1 MGYSSDSFVD
11 KTYPAITS
19 GGIALNEQYLKLAI
33 DQIPDRMK
41 LINVA
46 SRRAR
51 DLARG
56 HHPTVVVNPNDTP
69 TYLDVALREIAE
81 GKITYEDT
89 E

>member
-1 MGYSSDSFVD
+1 M
-11 KTYPAITS
+11 
-19 GGIALNEQYLKLAI
+19 NEHFLQLAI
-33 DQIPDRMK
+33 EKIPDRMR

-56 HHPTVVVNPNDTP
+56 NHPTIVVNPNETP

-81 GKITYEDT
+81 GKIYFEVT

>member
-1 MGYSSDSFVD
+1 M
-11 KTYPAITS
+11 
-19 GGIALNEQYLKLAI
+19 NEHYLKLAVE
-33 DQIPDRMK
+33 QIPDRMK

-81 GKITYEDT
+81 NKITYEDT